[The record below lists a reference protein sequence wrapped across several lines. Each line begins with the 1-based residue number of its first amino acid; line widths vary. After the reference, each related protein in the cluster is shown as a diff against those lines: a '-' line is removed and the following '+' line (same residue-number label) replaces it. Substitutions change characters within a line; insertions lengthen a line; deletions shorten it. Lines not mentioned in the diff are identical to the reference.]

1 MLDYLFKILNK
12 NFIISY
18 LKIYFNNDYKE
29 LFIIL
34 YIELFIFLAIFL
46 KFLIFFMKN
55 GFIHHYNCYF
65 KYIILY
71 IKLNFILFII
81 YYIYN
86 IINQINYYV

>member
-34 YIELFIFLAIFL
+34 YIELFIFLAMFL
-46 KFLIFFMKN
+46 KLLIFFMKY
-55 GFIHHYNCYF
+55 GFINHYNCYF

-81 YYIYN
+81 YYIYK